1 MTSKFGEK
9 SMNVFPIWLRPLGDL
24 YRVRVDT
31 VEHAKWLLDQLS
43 RSFVFKTAAPLV
55 EAAETSACSFE
66 VPLNP
71 PMSRAK
77 LERLLGAIPEVE
89 MMMGPE

>member
-1 MTSKFGEK
+1 
-9 SMNVFPIWLRPLGDL
+9 MNVFQIWLRPLGEF

-55 EAAETSACSFE
+55 ETEGASACSFE

-77 LERLLGAIPEVE
+77 LEKLLGAIPEVKL
-89 MMMGPE
+89 MMGPE

>member
-1 MTSKFGEK
+1 
-9 SMNVFPIWLRPLGDL
+9 MNAFQIWLRPLGEL

-43 RSFVFKTAAPLV
+43 QSFVFKTAAPLI
-55 EAAETSACSFE
+55 ETEGTSACSFE

-71 PMSRAK
+71 RMSRAK
-77 LERLLGAIPEVE
+77 LEKLLGAIPEVK